1 MSPKTSQPQTRMME
15 NLVLVLRSRP
25 SWTPRLVRIKFV
37 PHHACTPGR
46 AARRHHHHGHRCH
59 DYGNCIHCCTY
70 SMPPAQAS
78 APAHALSRCAAQG
91 VNEAYDELNNSV
103 NDLESVVA
111 NWESR
116 PVIDIMRAA
125 SNASPECP
133 SGFSV
138 LSGLSWPGADSL
150 GWYVLTL
157 SLRRQ
162 WCPLRARR
170 SMRPHTHSQL
180 LDVYAVRAHRVQGRR
195 TTRRPS
201 RAADSSAIAT
211 RPLQTA

>member
-1 MSPKTSQPQTRMME
+1 M
-15 NLVLVLRSRP
+15 
-25 SWTPRLVRIKFV
+25 
-37 PHHACTPGR
+37 
-46 AARRHHHHGHRCH
+46 
-59 DYGNCIHCCTY
+59 
-70 SMPPAQAS
+70 
-78 APAHALSRCAAQG
+78 
-91 VNEAYDELNNSV
+91 NEAYDELNNSV

-162 WCPLRARR
+162 WCPLRARAVACAHTR
-170 SMRPHTHSQL
+170 THNSWMCMQCVPIGCKDAGQPGDPHEQQIP
-180 LDVYAVRAHRVQGRR
+180 VQ
-195 TTRRPS
+195 
-201 RAADSSAIAT
+201 
-211 RPLQTA
+211 